1 MEDAIRN
8 IIQNMIR
15 EPQIKAVI
23 EEELDKLQRIGN
35 ITPNLLLINKDSEIL
50 LPDHGNTKIDIKGF
64 QAKTLYIFYL
74 LAPTGISNK
83 ELAAYKDILKEIY
96 KEVCDHRLSDE
107 YRAESMINGLLYRS
121 GALSEATNKIATALR
136 QTPIAEPLFDYYM
149 IKGKRNRNRQ
159 INLPKQLIRVEN
171 ETLIQISKR
180 INKII

>member
-1 MEDAIRN
+1 
-8 IIQNMIR
+8 
-15 EPQIKAVI
+15 
-23 EEELDKLQRIGN
+23 
-35 ITPNLLLINKDSEIL
+35 
-50 LPDHGNTKIDIKGF
+50 
-64 QAKTLYIFYL
+64 
-74 LAPTGISNK
+74 
-83 ELAAYKDILKEIY
+83 
-96 KEVCDHRLSDE
+96 
-107 YRAESMINGLLYRS
+107 MINGLLYRS